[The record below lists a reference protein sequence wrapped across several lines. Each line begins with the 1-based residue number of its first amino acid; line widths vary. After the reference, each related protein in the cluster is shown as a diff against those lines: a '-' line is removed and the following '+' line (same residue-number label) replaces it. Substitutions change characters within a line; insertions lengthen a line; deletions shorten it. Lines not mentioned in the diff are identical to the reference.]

1 MKKKKK
7 TPKGPG
13 HLKKPVLQPI
23 VVKIV
28 GISCFQISLGLAN
41 SQGSRGATLRQGDY
55 GKTPLIG
62 LRLRFSCPSVPQRN
76 VFVSLFLSLSFT
88 PPPHHM
94 TFQPRPGEG
103 QQTQSLQCVGWYVT
117 PNPSTQRTQCHFCSL
132 HSAPLPT
139 TSQLHMPGC
148 NWLLAQDSPLTLGSR
163 GILSGFQEP
172 PLSSLSPTLPTAQ
185 ALWALALP
193 QRWLLGLPRPAP
205 VLSWLRYSS
214 PPWVS

>member
-1 MKKKKK
+1 MEK
-7 TPKGPG
+7 
-13 HLKKPVLQPI
+13 
-23 VVKIV
+23 
-28 GISCFQISLGLAN
+28 SLF
-41 SQGSRGATLRQGDY
+41 
-55 GKTPLIG
+55 IG
-62 LRLRFSCPSVPQRN
+62 LRFRFSCPSLPQRN

-88 PPPHHM
+88 PHHM
-94 TFQPRPGEG
+94 TFQPRAGGG
-103 QQTQSLQCVGWYVT
+103 QQTQSLQCVRWYVT

-139 TSQLHMPGC
+139 TSQLHMPSC

-185 ALWALALP
+185 ALWALAQP
-193 QRWLLGLPRPAP
+193 QQWLLGLPHPAP

>member
-1 MKKKKK
+1 ME
-7 TPKGPG
+7 
-13 HLKKPVLQPI
+13 KPL
-23 VVKIV
+23 
-28 GISCFQISLGLAN
+28 F
-41 SQGSRGATLRQGDY
+41 
-55 GKTPLIG
+55 IG

-94 TFQPRPGEG
+94 TFQPRPGGG

-193 QRWLLGLPRPAP
+193 QRWLLGLPHPAP

>member
-1 MKKKKK
+1 ME
-7 TPKGPG
+7 
-13 HLKKPVLQPI
+13 KPL
-23 VVKIV
+23 
-28 GISCFQISLGLAN
+28 F
-41 SQGSRGATLRQGDY
+41 
-55 GKTPLIG
+55 IG